1 MNSKTQKPVGRTA
14 ELVIGSDLS
23 NLSEVRQF
31 LRQFCESALQAECY
45 PEEFAGELAELELAA
60 TELVSNIIRHGFEG
74 LPEGVLN
81 IECWFSGVGQLVMQ
95 IIHAGRPYTYDEE
108 NVPEVVMPKEGGMG
122 LYLISMCVDSISNFV
137 RPDGTSQIR
146 LIKTLTLN

>member
-1 MNSKTQKPVGRTA
+1 
-14 ELVIGSDLS
+14 
-23 NLSEVRQF
+23 
-31 LRQFCESALQAECY
+31 
-45 PEEFAGELAELELAA
+45 
-60 TELVSNIIRHGFEG
+60 
-74 LPEGVLN
+74 
-81 IECWFSGVGQLVMQ
+81 MQ